1 MYVIQT
7 FLIGHREYHYEL
19 ILTCPSL
26 NDLVAQTNITHETL
40 GHVIKKFLAK
50 SEIVSG

>member
-1 MYVIQT
+1 M

-19 ILTCPSL
+19 IPTCPSL

-40 GHVIKKFLAK
+40 GHVIKKFLAE